1 MSKFGVIGGFIF
13 VAMLAFSALSP
24 AAEKGIYYCPM
35 HPSYTSDRPG
45 TCPICN
51 MSLVKKETGS
61 LPKSGVNNERAPIK
75 LDGQKRQMIGVKTS
89 LVEKKKIFRTIRVYG
104 KVSRDPRWVYAQ
116 VFEYERPFLYKG
128 ESPLTAM
135 NHKAAVEIPS
145 LPGKTFS
152 GKVRLIDRQMD
163 PVTRTTLVRIQL
175 DNWEKFLKPD
185 MSANIQIKMDLG
197 LSLVVPQSAIL
208 DTGLRQVVFVDRS
221 DGLIEPRVIAVGEKG
236 DEHVQVV
243 SGLHEGEK
251 VVTSGNFLVD
261 SESRLKAVLQDA
273 DAEESVEEGHRHGQ

>member
-1 MSKFGVIGGFIF
+1 MSKFGVIIGSIF
-13 VAMLAFSALSP
+13 AVLVFSALSP
-24 AAEKGIYYCPM
+24 AAEKGVYYCPM

-51 MSLVKKETGS
+51 MSLVKKETGL
-61 LPKSGVNNERAPIK
+61 LPKSDVNSDRAVIR

-89 LVEKKKIFRTIRVYG
+89 LVENKKIFRTIRVYG

-128 ESPLTAM
+128 ERPLTGV
-135 NHKAAVEIPS
+135 NHKAQVEIPS

-152 GKVRLIDRQMD
+152 GKVRLIDREMD

-175 DNWEKFLKPD
+175 DKWEKSLKPD
-185 MSANIQIKMDLG
+185 MSANIYIKIDLG
-197 LSLVVPQSAIL
+197 LSVVVPQSAIV
-208 DTGLRQVVFVDRS
+208 DTGLRQVVFVDRT
-221 DGLIEPRVIAVGEKG
+221 DGLIEPRVIVAGEKG
-236 DEHVQVV
+236 DEYTQVV
-243 SGLHEGEK
+243 RGLHPGET
-251 VVTSGNFLVD
+251 VVTGGNFLVD

-273 DAEESVEEGHRHGQ
+273 DAEESVVEGHRHGQ